1 MKHAPK
7 LAQDIL
13 SGINTALQDWRAQSA
28 NWLRFSIAAGFV
40 SGLLLIAQAWLLAKV
55 VNGVVF
61 QQAVLAD
68 VMPFM
73 WGLLFIFLCRAG
85 LNWLAEQTAFKAAL
99 QVKLFLRQKL
109 YQHIQQLGPAWL
121 SQQRSG
127 ELVNTLSDGIEALEG
142 YYARYLPAMSL
153 MLWVPLAIL
162 VFVAGSDW
170 LSALIMLGTAPL
182 IPAFMIL
189 IGKGAEKY
197 NQQQW
202 RTLARMS
209 AHFLDVIQGL
219 TTLKL
224 FNASRQEAQLVAE
237 ISDRYRQQT
246 MKVLRIAFL
255 SAFMLEFLATVSIA
269 LVAVLIGFRLFWGEM
284 DFFYGFFVLLLAP
297 EFYLPLRNM
306 GTQYHARME
315 AIGAA
320 EKMVEILNS
329 EGSSPI
335 PNPDDSK
342 GRIKSQIP
350 SVSPFTKGSALQQS
364 QAVIEGSPPLQKG
377 EQGGFCSDPQNN
389 IHLKNLNYTYPDGR
403 QALNNVNLTIHAG
416 ETLALVGSSG
426 AGKSTLVNI
435 LLGFL
440 LPERGQVM
448 IGNDDLG
455 DIELTE
461 WRKQLAWVPQKPQ
474 LFSGTVADNIRLGQP
489 DAEMSEVVTAAKQ
502 AGATEFIAALPEGY
516 DTVIGEAGR
525 GLSGGQ
531 VQRLALARAF
541 LRDAPLVI
549 LDEATAHLDA
559 ETEQVLQAAIDQLAS
574 TRTVIMIAHRLHTVE
589 RADRIVVL
597 EQGRVLAAG
606 SHAELLESSPDY
618 RQMLQS
624 YPGG

>member
-1 MKHAPK
+1 LKHAPK
-7 LAQDIL
+7 LAQDVL
-13 SGINTALQDWRAQSA
+13 KGINTALQDWRSA
-28 NWLRFSIAAGFV
+28 SGNWLRFSIVASFI
-40 SGLLLIAQAWLLAKV
+40 SGLLLIGQAWLLAKV
-55 VNGVVF
+55 VQAVVF

-73 WGLLFIFLCRAG
+73 WGLLLVFICRAG
-85 LNWLAEQTAFKAAL
+85 LNWLAEQAAFKAAL
-99 QVKLFLRQKL
+99 QVKLFLRRKL
-109 YQHIQQLGPAWL
+109 YQQVQRLGPAWL

-127 ELVNTLSDGIEALEG
+127 ELVNTLSDGIEALEA

-170 LSALIMLGTAPL
+170 LSAVVMLVTAPL
-182 IPAFMIL
+182 IPLFMII
-189 IGKGAEKY
+189 IGQGAEKY
-197 NQQQW
+197 NQRQW

-224 FNASRQEAQLVAE
+224 FNASRQEAGLVAE

-320 EKMVEILNS
+320 ESMVEILQHP
-329 EGSSPI
+329 SPE
-335 PNPDDSK
+335 PPRSA
-342 GRIKSQIP
+342 P
-350 SVSPFTKGSALQQS
+350 SLTS
-364 QAVIEGSPPLQKG
+364 IG
-377 EQGGFCSDPQNN
+377 EQGEQSSQPLNVSLGAPSPDLRSSH
-389 IHLKNLNYTYPDGR
+389 IHLHNLSYTYPDGR
-403 QALNNVNLTIHAG
+403 QALHEVSLTIKPG
-416 ETLALVGSSG
+416 ETLALVGASG
-426 AGKSTLVNI
+426 AGKTTLVNI

-440 LPERGQVM
+440 VAEPGQVTA
-448 IGNDDLG
+448 GERDLA
-455 DIELTE
+455 DIEPGA
-461 WRKQLAWVPQKPQ
+461 WRGQLAWVPQKPQ

-489 DAEMSEVVTAAKQ
+489 HAELSAVKAAAKR
-502 AGATEFIAALPEGY
+502 AGADSFIQALPHGY
-516 DTVIGEAGR
+516 ETLVGEAGR

-531 VQRLALARAF
+531 LQRLALARAF
-541 LRDAPLVI
+541 LRNAALVI
-549 LDEATAHLDA
+549 LDEATAHLDS
-559 ETEQVLQAAIDQLAS
+559 ETEQALQRSINTLA
-574 TRTVIMIAHRLHTVE
+574 TNCTVIMIAHRLSTVE

-597 EQGRVLAAG
+597 DQGRVMAIG
-606 SHAELLESSPDY
+606 NHTELLQSSVRY
-618 RQMLQS
+618 QQMLQS
-624 YPGG
+624 YLGG